1 MTSIDLI
8 DPQTIAFLT
17 DALTT
22 AGVDGVE
29 ISSPSGTLRIIVS
42 VDEKVSHAVPAPSP
56 ALSIKAPLA
65 GIFTSQRPGSSEVP
79 ADLPRTVAGADVL
92 GFLRLGPVLVPL
104 AAPRAGLLTRQFV
117 EAGALVGFGDTLFQI
132 EPQS

>member
-1 MTSIDLI
+1 MTSIDLT

-29 ISSPSGTLRIIVS
+29 ISGPSGTLRIIMS
-42 VDEKVSHAVPAPSP
+42 AEEKVSHAAPAPSP
-56 ALSIKAPLA
+56 ALSIKAPMA
-65 GIFTSQRPGSSEVP
+65 GIFCPPRPGSSEVP
-79 ADLPRTVAGADVL
+79 ADLPRTVAAGQAL
-92 GFLRLGPVLVPL
+92 GFLRLGPVLLPL
-104 AAPRAGLLTRQFV
+104 AAPKAGLLTRQFV

>member
-1 MTSIDLI
+1 MTSIDLT

-56 ALSIKAPLA
+56 AMSIKAPLA
-65 GIFTSQRPGSSEVP
+65 GVFCPKRPGSSDAP
-79 ADLPRTVAGADVL
+79 ADLTRTVAAGQVL
-92 GFLRLGPVLVPL
+92 GFLRLGPVLLPL
-104 AAPRAGLLTRQFV
+104 AAPKDGLLTRQCV

-132 EPQS
+132 EPQP